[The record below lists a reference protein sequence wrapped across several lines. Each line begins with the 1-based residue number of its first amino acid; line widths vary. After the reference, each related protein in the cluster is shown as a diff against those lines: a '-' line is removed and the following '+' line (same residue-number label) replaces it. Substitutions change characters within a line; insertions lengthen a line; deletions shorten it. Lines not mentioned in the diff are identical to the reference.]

1 MRLAV
6 IGGFIP
12 HQGVRIGV
20 RVARG
25 QVSSKGQGDL
35 RGLAGLNER
44 ETLQPGHGVARDDGD
59 DRQQQGLQLL
69 QGHGRPPAIKRDELG

>member
-25 QVSSKGQGDL
+25 QVSSEGQGDL
-35 RGLAGLNER
+35 RGLAAGLSEADA
-44 ETLQPGHGVARDDGD
+44 LQPGHDVARGD
-59 DRQQQGLQLL
+59 VDNWQQQGLQLL
-69 QGHGRPPAIKRDELG
+69 QGHGRPPAI